1 MVPVKGDFSFVQ
13 FQEFFSD
20 LEDPRRTEKG
30 NLRHLLS
37 DILLLTISAILC
49 GVNGWKL
56 VRVFGESELSW
67 LKQYGDFSSGIPSE
81 DTLECVFSILDPKSF
96 NSCFI
101 NWMASFRDEIKGEV
115 VAIDGK
121 SMRGAKSKKQDK
133 SISHIVSAFASSN
146 CLVLGQIK
154 VEEKSNEIT
163 AIPVLLDQLYLS
175 GCTVTIDAM
184 GCQTSIA
191 EKIIDSRADYIL
203 AVKANQSNLQQ
214 AIKDTILLENP
225 QSTHIWDD
233 FGHGRIQKRT
243 CRAFQ
248 ELSHIENPEKWKGL
262 STLFVIDTE
271 ILVLS

>member
-81 DTLECVFSILDPKSF
+81 DTLERVFSILDPKSF

-184 GCQTSIA
+184 ADIPHPVLKIEISNPFRSKFNKSI
-191 EKIIDSRADYIL
+191 S
-203 AVKANQSNLQQ
+203 S
-214 AIKDTILLENP
+214 
-225 QSTHIWDD
+225 
-233 FGHGRIQKRT
+233 
-243 CRAFQ
+243 C
-248 ELSHIENPEKWKGL
+248 
-262 STLFVIDTE
+262 
-271 ILVLS
+271 